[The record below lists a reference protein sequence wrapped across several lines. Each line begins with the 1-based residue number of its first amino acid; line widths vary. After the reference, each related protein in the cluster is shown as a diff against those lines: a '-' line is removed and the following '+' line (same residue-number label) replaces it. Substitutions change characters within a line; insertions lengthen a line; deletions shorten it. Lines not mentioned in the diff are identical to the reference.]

1 MIDEMSSSII
11 NRIVFACI
19 QWLLQEVSS
28 VTDSAICMH
37 LGTVAT
43 SRTCFA

>member
-19 QWLLQEVSS
+19 EWLLQEVCS

-37 LGTVAT
+37 LGTVAA